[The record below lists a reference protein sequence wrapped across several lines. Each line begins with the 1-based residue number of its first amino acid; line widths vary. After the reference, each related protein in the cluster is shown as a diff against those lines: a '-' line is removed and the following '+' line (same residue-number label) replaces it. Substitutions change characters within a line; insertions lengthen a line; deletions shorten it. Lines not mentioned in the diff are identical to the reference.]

1 MNLFDFVLIAVFAGG
16 ALYGYRSGLV
26 QSVLNLAGVVAAMWL
41 SGRFATTVIS
51 NFTSDI
57 ESEALTTAIGF
68 VVIFIVV
75 FIAAQIVGKLVRTVL
90 TVMFLGWV
98 DKLGGIAV
106 GVVIGLVLTSGMVTV
121 GARYAYVLDES
132 SSDPSLPKR
141 LVENYLN
148 KAGRE
153 RVDQWL
159 TGSQMVPVLL
169 DVRDALPGDT
179 LGMVSDDLTTALDIL
194 QERVDEARA
203 ANTG

>member
-1 MNLFDFVLIAVFAGG
+1 MNLFDFVLIALFAAG

-26 QSVLNLAGVVAAMWL
+26 QSVLNLAGVFVAMWL
-41 SGRFATTVIS
+41 SGRFAATVVS
-51 NFTSDI
+51 NFTDDV

-98 DKLGGIAV
+98 DKLGGVGV
-106 GVVIGLVLTSGMVTV
+106 GVVIGLVLASGVVTV
-121 GARYAYVLDES
+121 GARYAYVLDEPS
-132 SSDPSLPKR
+132 SESSLPKR
-141 LVENYLN
+141 LVEDYLN

-179 LGMVSDDLTTALDIL
+179 LGMVPGDLTTALDVL
-194 QERVDEARA
+194 QERVDEVEA